1 MEGTKMI
8 NITLPSGATVEL
20 KERSQFKQKDRAFI
34 YKFIKN
40 NDSLDVSLGDVS
52 EILTAVIACQV
63 SSWSLDLLPPS
74 LKIES
79 LGELSI
85 EDYDALAAEAEK
97 VLDVFFPNL
106 VQTREAEAD
115 PKVDTENSS
124 D

>member
-1 MEGTKMI
+1 MI